1 MRKTIRSCSK
11 RRVTRR
17 RKYRGGEENITHEY
31 LKHEFGDKLEV
42 VNLNAQKPQKPK
54 SSIVSTSLTNNQQRS
69 IDNGTTILQVVRNE
83 NKKKEDEKQQKK
95 RFVKLRNNLFHQ
107 IQRIIDSRAEAK
119 KHIIDQS
126 GYFYKFSTGSNKK
139 TKNKIDNEEFEK
151 KIEFY
156 NKFLKWL
163 QVLLNKTTS
172 ISNTLSTHLLNNK
185 LRSNDEKKL
194 AILEKYKE
202 YFEKYDNPRSQY
214 SKIVKNGYIGD
225 KTDLIL
231 PPLNVN

>member
-1 MRKTIRSCSK
+1 MLPGGENTG
-11 RRVTRR
+11 
-17 RKYRGGEENITHEY
+17 GGEENITHEY
-31 LKHEFGDKLEV
+31 LKNEFGDNLEV
-42 VNLNAQKPQKPK
+42 VNLNAQNPQKPQ

-69 IDNGTTILQVVRNE
+69 IANGTTILQVARNE

-107 IQRIIDSRAEAK
+107 IERIIKSRDEAK
-119 KHIIDQS
+119 KSIIDQS

-139 TKNKIDNEEFEK
+139 TKNQIDNKEFEK

-202 YFEKYDNPRSQY
+202 YFEKYDNPRSEY

-231 PPLNVN
+231 PPLNAN